1 VKLKLPEEISSPQ
14 DLKAVIIEI
23 RDYARW
29 AAHADIKK
37 RVHAKTRKHQAEQP
51 ELSPAAS
58 ALLRA
63 WKADNPDTARGLDQ
77 LIHLLEAT
85 IEHSPTLAITLA
97 APPSS
102 GLKKTLV
109 SWCRENIAADVLV
122 SFQFN
127 STLLGGLVVRSGSHI
142 FDWSFRRQILE
153 NRNHFPEVL
162 RRV

>member
-23 RDYARW
+23 RAYARW
-29 AAHADIKK
+29 TAHADIKK
-37 RVHAKTRKHQAEQP
+37 RVHAKTRKHQSEQP

-58 ALLRA
+58 ALLHA
-63 WKADNPDTARGLDQ
+63 WGAANSLSVAGFDQ
-77 LIHLLEAT
+77 LISSLERV
-85 IEHSPTLAITLA
+85 IEHSPVLAITLA
-97 APPSS
+97 APPST

-109 SWCRENIAADVLV
+109 TWCRDNIAPNVLV
-122 SFQFN
+122 TFQFN

-153 NRNHFPEVL
+153 NRQHFPEVL